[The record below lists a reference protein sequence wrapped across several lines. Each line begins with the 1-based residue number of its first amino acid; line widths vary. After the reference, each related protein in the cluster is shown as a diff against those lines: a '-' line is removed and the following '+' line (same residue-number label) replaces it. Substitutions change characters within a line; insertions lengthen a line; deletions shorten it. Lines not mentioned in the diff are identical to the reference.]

1 MNSINLLLIFMKSLH
16 MKRYIHS
23 FLYYLVLLL
32 SVTLLS
38 FVTRKD
44 NPKKVLGAWQ
54 YSSGKEQTVIIISSQ
69 IFSLATYNISEK
81 KFISSYGGRWSI
93 KDNKLILKTEWNST
107 DSSKVGTDW
116 ITDISIT
123 KKQLSLSGLPK
134 KLDKL
139 DDGTPGA
146 LAGAW
151 IITGSYNNDQVSK
164 RRNPFYPR
172 RTMKV
177 LSGKHFQWIAY
188 NVVTKQFIDTG
199 GGTYT
204 TENGKYTETI
214 HFFTKTAESVGK
226 TLSFD
231 YSFVNGDWRHKGQK
245 STGGPMDECW
255 TKRELLE
262 PQQ

>member
-1 MNSINLLLIFMKSLH
+1 MLLTVVFMSVLI
-16 MKRYIHS
+16 
-23 FLYYLVLLL
+23 
-32 SVTLLS
+32 LS
-38 FVTRKD
+38 FTTKKKD
-44 NPKKVLGAWQ
+44 SQTIQGAWQ
-54 YSSGKEQTVIIISSQ
+54 YISGKEQTVIIITPK
-69 IFSLATYNISEK
+69 IFSSATYNLSEK
-81 KFISSYGGRWSI
+81 KFISSYGGTWSV
-93 KDNKLILKTEWNST
+93 KDDTLILKTEWNST
-107 DSSKVGTDW
+107 DSAKVGTDW
-116 ITDISIT
+116 TTPVTIT
-123 KKQLSLSGLPK
+123 KNQLTLNELPK
-134 KLDKL
+134 KLDRL
-139 DDGTPGA
+139 DDGKPGA

-164 RRNPFYPR
+164 RRNPFHPR

-226 TLSFD
+226 TLNFD

-255 TKRELLE
+255 TKREILE
-262 PQQ
+262 PRQ

>member
-1 MNSINLLLIFMKSLH
+1 MK
-16 MKRYIHS
+16 KIITNS
-23 FLYYLVLLL
+23 FLPAVIFLSALLF
-32 SVTLLS
+32 S
-38 FVTRKD
+38 FTTKNKD
-44 NPKKVLGAWQ
+44 SQSIQGAWRYTQ
-54 YSSGKEQTVIIISSQ
+54 GKEQTVIIITPH
-69 IFSLATYNISEK
+69 IFSSATYNLDEK
-81 KFISSYGGRWSI
+81 KFISSYGGSWSI
-93 KDNKLILKTEWNST
+93 NGNQLTLKTEWNST
-107 DSSKVGTDW
+107 DSAKVGTDW
-116 ITDISIT
+116 ISPVTIT
-123 KKQLSLSGLPK
+123 KNKLSLNGLPK
-134 KLDKL
+134 KLDRL

-164 RRNPFYPR
+164 RRSPFYPR
-172 RTMKV
+172 RTMKL

-214 HFFTKTAESVGK
+214 QFFTKTAESVGK
-226 TLSFD
+226 TLNFD